1 MKKEKLI
8 PFEKSKKIIQLD
20 RRGPVSKKTSPWV
33 YIFGGTGVICFLYC
47 LAIFFFMGYGTK
59 FFLIW
64 AALAL
69 VSGGLAF
76 LFANPR
82 VLERIPRAVRRIIRI
97 LFIVGML
104 IFVGV
109 EAMIISGFT
118 AVPKSGADYVII
130 LGAQW
135 KSSGPSYVLQKRL
148 EAAVG
153 YLEQNPDTKVI
164 VSGGQGSNEPITEAE
179 GMRQYLINA
188 GIAEER
194 IIKEDTSTNTYENLN
209 NSSSFLDKE
218 SDRVVVVTNNFH
230 VFRACGIANHQ
241 GYEKVE
247 GLSAGSYPGMLPN
260 NLLREFF
267 GVMKDTFV
275 GNM

>member
-1 MKKEKLI
+1 MKKERLI
-8 PFEKSKKIIQLD
+8 PIEKSKKIIRLD
-20 RRGPVSKKTSPWV
+20 SRGPESKKTSPWV
-33 YIFGGTGVICFLYC
+33 YIFGITGIASFLYC
-47 LAIFFFMGYGTK
+47 LAIALFMGYGTK

-64 AALAL
+64 GALAL
-69 VSGGLAF
+69 VCGILSF
-76 LFANPR
+76 LFARPRKLEKIPR
-82 VLERIPRAVRRIIRI
+82 VVRRIIMI

-118 AVPKSGADYVII
+118 AVPKPGADYVII

-135 KSSGPSYVLQKRL
+135 KPSGPSYVLQKRL

-179 GMRQYLINA
+179 GMKQYLVKA

-194 IIKEDTSTNTYENLN
+194 IIKEDTSTNTCENLN
-209 NSSSFLDKE
+209 YSSNFLDKE
-218 SDRVVVVTNNFH
+218 NDRVVVVTNNFH

-241 GYEKVE
+241 GYEHVE